1 MTEVEVVARAK
12 INLYLAVGQRRD
24 DGYHELSS
32 VMQSVDLSDTLV
44 VRHASTAEDPIS
56 VAFTPGASFVGDLPV
71 PPDLV
76 EQ

>member
-44 VRHASTAEDPIS
+44 
-56 VAFTPGASFVGDLPV
+56 
-71 PPDLV
+71 
-76 EQ
+76 